1 MNWIKL
7 TDLNQLD
14 QINEESKKDSVL
26 IFKHST
32 RCNISAATLNRL
44 ERNWKEGEIKT
55 TKLYLLD
62 LISYRQISNAVAET
76 YSVDHQSPQVLIV
89 QNEKSVYD
97 RSHFDIGFEGIKN
110 KLLESQVKATS

>member
-7 TDLNQLD
+7 TDLKQLD
-14 QINEESKKDSVL
+14 QINEESKKDLVL
-26 IFKHST
+26 LFKHST

-62 LISYRQISNAVAET
+62 LISYRQISDAVAET
-76 YSVDHQSPQVLIV
+76 YSVDHQSPQVLII

-97 RSHFDIGFEGIKN
+97 RSHFDISYEGIKS
-110 KLLESQVKATS
+110 KLQEAQAKVTN